1 MPKPKAPRRL
11 KVALLTLGCAKNLVD
26 SEHIASAL
34 TSAGVEV
41 TQSLAGADVAV
52 INTCGFIEPA
62 KAEAIDFILEVGAQ
76 KAKGNLRALV
86 VTGCL
91 SQRYGEELKKLLPEA
106 DAFVG
111 VDPGGTATL
120 VLRMLGRQAEP
131 PLSEA
136 TRRSRRLTP
145 KAWSYLPISRGCD
158 NRCAYCAI
166 PLIRGPLHSRPMAAL
181 VEEARYLVRHGV
193 RELNVIAQDTS
204 SYGVDT
210 EGRPLL
216 HTLLEEL
223 CRIKGLAWL
232 RLLYVHPAHV
242 YDELVEVIAGEEKIC
257 PYVDLPLQHISDRIL
272 KRMGRKVSRRQVE
285 QLIAKLRERISGLT
299 LRTTFMTGFPG
310 ETEAEFE
317 ELLQFVRDVRFDR
330 VGCFAYST
338 EEGTRAADLPDH
350 VPQRVREERCGI
362 LMATQQE
369 IAFELAAARVGERTL
384 VLMEEEEPGEEGL
397 RRARSRREAPE
408 VDPVI
413 YVAGDDVPQAGEFA
427 HVRIVGSAGYDCVA
441 EVLPEA
447 RGEG

>member
-1 MPKPKAPRRL
+1 
-11 KVALLTLGCAKNLVD
+11 
-26 SEHIASAL
+26 
-34 TSAGVEV
+34 
-41 TQSLAGADVAV
+41 
-52 INTCGFIEPA
+52 
-62 KAEAIDFILEVGAQ
+62 
-76 KAKGNLRALV
+76 
-86 VTGCL
+86 
-91 SQRYGEELKKLLPEA
+91 
-106 DAFVG
+106 
-111 VDPGGTATL
+111 
-120 VLRMLGRQAEP
+120 
-131 PLSEA
+131 
-136 TRRSRRLTP
+136 
-145 KAWSYLPISRGCD
+145 
-158 NRCAYCAI
+158 
-166 PLIRGPLHSRPMAAL
+166 
-181 VEEARYLVRHGV
+181 
-193 RELNVIAQDTS
+193 
-204 SYGVDT
+204 
-210 EGRPLL
+210 
-216 HTLLEEL
+216 
-223 CRIKGLAWL
+223 
-232 RLLYVHPAHV
+232 
-242 YDELVEVIAGEEKIC
+242 
-257 PYVDLPLQHISDRIL
+257 VDLPLQHISDRIL

>member
-1 MPKPKAPRRL
+1 MPKPKAPRRP

-26 SEHIASAL
+26 SERIASAL
-34 TSAGVEV
+34 TNAGVSV
-41 TQSLAGADVAV
+41 TQSLVRADVAV

-62 KAEAIDFILEVGAQ
+62 KEEAIDFILDVAAR
-76 KAKGNLRALV
+76 KAKKRLRALV

-91 SQRYGEELKKLLPEA
+91 SQRYGDELKKLLPEA

-111 VDPGGTATL
+111 VDPAGTAAL
-120 VLRMLGRQAEP
+120 VLRLLGLPAEP
-131 PLSEA
+131 PPAEA
-136 TRRSRRLTP
+136 VQRSRRLTP
-145 KAWSYLPISRGCD
+145 RAWSYLPISYGCD

-166 PLIRGPLHSRPMAAL
+166 PLIRGPLCSRPMAAL
-181 VEEARYLVRHGV
+181 MEEARYLAGHGV

-216 HTLLEEL
+216 HDLLKEL
-223 CRIKGLAWL
+223 CQIEALAWL

-242 YDELVEVIAGEEKIC
+242 YDELIAVIAGEDKIC

-272 KRMGRKVSRRQVE
+272 EMMGRKVTRRQVE
-285 QLIAKLRERISGLT
+285 QLIARLRDRIPGLT

-310 ETEAEFE
+310 ETDAEFE

-330 VGCFAYST
+330 AGCFAYST
-338 EEGTRAADLPDH
+338 EEGTRAAELPDQI
-350 VPQRVREERCGI
+350 PPRVREERCGV
-362 LMATQQE
+362 LMSTQQE

-384 VLMEEEEPGEEGL
+384 VLMEAEEPGEDDL
-397 RRARSRREAPE
+397 RPARSRREAPE

-427 HVRIVGSAGYDCVA
+427 HVRIVGSAGYDCIA

-447 RGEG
+447 TNEA